1 MLERKVNISY
11 KNIILFI
18 YVVVLTISGPF
29 IFWLS
34 DRKESTSNAQNP
46 PEKVERVAEKNS
58 KLLPFWSKSLLL
70 INPNSQLKL
79 GISTGEKI
87 LITDD
92 NNLQKQAGI
101 EAFKNRDYSKAI
113 VLFQTALKIKRND
126 PETLIYLNNAIAA
139 QQDKKITLATSVPI
153 GGSLNVA
160 QEILRGIAQ
169 AQQEINQK
177 GGIQGYL
184 IEIKIA
190 NDDND
195 PELARKIAA
204 KFVADRD
211 ILAVIG
217 HNSSEA
223 SLAAAPIYQKGK
235 LIQISPTSV
244 ARELTSVGDY
254 ILRTT
259 PSTRSIASTLAHHT
273 MDVANHKKIA
283 VCSDSQSPASKS
295 FQEEFTLAIFEYGG
309 EIAATKCDFAAP
321 KFNPQAIP
329 SQAISDGAEALLL
342 IPDVNR
348 IHQAIAVAQANEQ
361 RLTLL
366 GNHTMY
372 TFETL
377 QQGQLDVNGMVLAVA
392 WHPNLITDPNFLH
405 QAQKLWGGV
414 GTWRTASAYDATQVA
429 IAGLNSG
436 RSRQQLQQALTNPEF
451 SFTGATGK
459 VRFLPSGD
467 RQGKIALVR
476 VQPGNTSQT
485 GFDFAYL
492 DVE

>member
-1 MLERKVNISY
+1 MFERQINISY

-18 YVVVLTISGPF
+18 YVVLLTISGPF

-34 DRKESTSNAQNP
+34 DRRESVSNSQNP
-46 PEKVERVAEKNS
+46 PEKVERVTEKNS
-58 KLLPFWSKSLLL
+58 KLLSLWSKSLLL
-70 INPNSQLKL
+70 INPNSQLKSR
-79 GISTGEKI
+79 ISVGKKI

-92 NNLQKQAGI
+92 SNVKKQAGI
-101 EAFKNRDYSKAI
+101 EAFAAQNYRKAI
-113 VLFQTALKIKRND
+113 ALFQKALKIKRND

-139 QQDKKITLATSVPI
+139 RQEKKITLATSVPI

-169 AQQEINQK
+169 AQQEINHN

-190 NDDND
+190 NDDNN

-204 KFVADRD
+204 KFVADQD

-244 ARELTSVGDY
+244 ARELTSIGDY

-259 PSTRSIASTLAHHT
+259 PSTRSIASTLADYT
-273 MDVANHKKIA
+273 LEVANHKKVA
-283 VCSDSQSPASKS
+283 LCSDSQSPASES
-295 FQEEFTLAIFEYGG
+295 FKEEFTLAIFEYGG
-309 EIAATKCDFAAP
+309 EIAATKCDFAES
-321 KFNPQAIP
+321 KFDPQTIP
-329 SQAISDGAEALLL
+329 SQAVRDGAEALLL
-342 IPDVNR
+342 IPNVNR

-377 QQGQLDVNGMVLAVA
+377 QQGQSDVNNMVLAVA
-392 WHPNLITDPNFLH
+392 WHPKLATDPNFVH

-429 IAGLNSG
+429 IAGLKSG
-436 RSRQQLQQALTNPEF
+436 RSRQRLQQALTNPEF
-451 SFTGATGK
+451 SFIGATGK
-459 VRFLPSGD
+459 IRFLH
-467 RQGKIALVR
+467 
-476 VQPGNTSQT
+476 
-485 GFDFAYL
+485 
-492 DVE
+492 